1 LTRNSKTTKPGRVV
15 KVIKSPHPQ
24 IPEKAEIAIKDA
36 DPLYQEIRVENVLEN
51 DDGKKVKLKEG
62 AHVDVTI
69 EADPK
74 ETVVKPGD

>member
-1 LTRNSKTTKPGRVV
+1 MTRNSKTTKPGRVV
-15 KVIKSPHPQ
+15 KVIKSPNPQ

>member
-1 LTRNSKTTKPGRVV
+1 MTRNSKTTKPGRVV